1 MSERSSSLPPLRPR
15 SREEV
20 VAAVVVGPYG
30 AKRPP
35 KMLDGGANGKF
46 WQRPPRL
53 AAGGIGAGSG
63 TGAPSRTEEL
73 FRGLEARDLNV
84 GPGFGSI
91 FRSHSGD
98 GRSASPSTST
108 PNDSV
113 TIPSIP
119 TARSTASL
127 PSAHPPKPKRRL
139 SHLRAIK
146 AMYAGVDID
155 EGRSEKMELSRV
167 LDVAL
172 DTAHGLVTSGAAE
185 ARRAMQEL
193 AQVRTGEDAIKF
205 FTRYGGDG
213 GAAGDVRVLYCNR
226 PQARVD
232 PGLEPRGTDASFYDL
247 VVVSKEQVKAEY
259 FTISASG
266 VVHFQPGQL
275 SECIPLAEWLH
286 QSLMFRVLSSMN
298 FFRLYPHRKSF
309 LHWRTNARH
318 VSFCRQRQRLASRCF
333 LAKPLFVG
341 PVMQARCAIAAAGEI
356 EILKLSDHCSSL
368 ADFAEMQRDA
378 LLDPVR
384 GVGRELE
391 TKQEELCALMEQLVA
406 SVGKVGE
413 QPRVPSWER
422 SMAVGAKGKPML
434 QERKE
439 AQELSRR
446 LKMAKDDEIR
456 VGSCIHLVA
465 YMLQAELVAMMH
477 RAAEELRHRI
487 ESTGA
492 ECNRKFLLVHA
503 ILVKGSRGADIELD
517 TPSSAFQHAFRTVW
531 QDAIAC
537 ADSLPTLTS
546 LSPRLQ
552 AAVGYFGGPV
562 CTVEAILAQDRAW
575 QQRVVAISAAIDA
588 QVLET
593 VAFARHE
600 LSGPCG
606 RLICFGE
613 EWDEASYLAKA
624 HTVSDLAEDVERVQK
639 LREALEKC
647 RVQKVVGS
655 VFLDAR
661 SLRDSLA
668 HVPEEALEAM
678 KHALV
683 ALGQQCCTEACR
695 RLEKATRTV
704 AERPEDDAG
713 YYAFARAYAAVVE
726 EQTSLEGLADEVRQA
741 YELLARMGVR
751 ISLDDRI
758 QLEGMHHKDRHLTD
772 RALLEARLF
781 LDRQRPRPQLPSV
794 TVIVETCLEEAEF
807 SMSARILGPDLVES
821 KA

>member
-20 VAAVVVGPYG
+20 VAAVVVDPYG

-35 KMLDGGANGKF
+35 KMLDGGAGGKF

-53 AAGGIGAGSG
+53 AAGG
-63 TGAPSRTEEL
+63 TGAPSKTEEL

-98 GRSASPSTST
+98 GRWASPSTST

-113 TIPSIP
+113 AIPSIP
-119 TARSTASL
+119 MARSTASL
-127 PSAHPPKPKRRL
+127 PSAHPPKPKLRL
-139 SHLRAIK
+139 SHLRTIK

-155 EGRSEKMELSRV
+155 EGRSEKVDLSRV

-172 DTAHGLVTSGAAE
+172 DTAHGLVTSAAAV

-193 AQVRTGEDAIKF
+193 AQIRTGEDAIKF

-213 GAAGDVRVLYCNR
+213 GPAGNVRVLYCNR

-232 PGLEPRGTDASFYDL
+232 PGLEPRDTDASFYDL

-286 QSLMFRVLSSMN
+286 QSLMFRVLSSMD

-309 LHWRTNARH
+309 LHWRANARH

-391 TKQEELCALMEQLVA
+391 TKQEELCAFMEQLVA
-406 SVGKVGE
+406 SVGEVGE
-413 QPRVPSWER
+413 QPRLPSWER
-422 SMAVGAKGKPML
+422 SMPVGSKGKPML
-434 QERKE
+434 QERKG

-503 ILVKGSRGADIELD
+503 ILVKGSKGGDIVLD
-517 TPSSAFQHAFRTVW
+517 TPSSAFQQAFRTVW

-537 ADSLPTLTS
+537 IASLPTLTS

-552 AAVGYFGGPV
+552 AAVGYSGGPV
-562 CTVEAILAQDRAW
+562 CTIEAVLAQDRAW
-575 QQRVVAISAAIDA
+575 QQSVVAISAAIDA
-588 QVLET
+588 QVSET
-593 VAFARHE
+593 LAFARHE

-606 RLICFGE
+606 RLMCFAE

-639 LREALEKC
+639 LQDALEKC

-668 HVPEEALEAM
+668 HVPEEVLEAM
-678 KHALV
+678 KRALV
-683 ALGQQCCTEACR
+683 ALGQQRCTEACR
-695 RLEKATRTV
+695 RLDMATRTV
-704 AERPEDDAG
+704 AKRPEDDAG
-713 YYAFARAYAAVVE
+713 YYAFARAYSAVVE

-741 YELLARMGVR
+741 YEMLARLGVR

-772 RALLEARLF
+772 RALLEARLY

-794 TVIVETCLEEAEF
+794 TVTVETCLEEAEF
-807 SMSARILGPDLVES
+807 SMSARILGPDLLES